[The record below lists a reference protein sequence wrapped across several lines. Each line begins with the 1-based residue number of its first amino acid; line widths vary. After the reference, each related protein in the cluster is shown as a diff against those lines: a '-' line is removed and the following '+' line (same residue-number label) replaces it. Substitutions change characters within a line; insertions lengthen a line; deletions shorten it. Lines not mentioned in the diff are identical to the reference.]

1 MESQLCYLG
10 DQHAILSAVRDLID
24 KAQQSIVLQMYLFAR
39 NGDQTLLLPRDGAF
53 PYAEAVAGW
62 LIARKQHSPSLLIV
76 VLLDSNTPDNPQ
88 LTRRRGTLIRKQLKE
103 AGILVLNANLFGAE
117 FDHRPRFLSVMNFHL
132 HHTTVPVSDWVERQN
147 RWQSLH
153 NLEDHRKNLVIDGGR
168 AGVITSHNFFD
179 PAFDWYEN
187 MFWLVGPI
195 ATDLWQ
201 VAMRAL
207 SSSLEIPQDLRAE
220 ERQSLSSLLASTTSV
235 ASHSAQTALVPSLSS
250 VAGYPLPIEGTTG
263 GARVELALDPTCELI
278 ENRAIRARIAALL
291 HDSSA
296 GDEVLMASAYFS
308 DLELLSVVES
318 ALLRGCTVRVLIDS
332 LHALPLPPLPSWLT
346 CNLVNHSVVCEARRL
361 QTLFPARF
369 ELRIHDSKHGAMMH
383 LKTVVRLGPQSLLIG
398 GQANF
403 TPNSFSGAYLETDL
417 ETRSS
422 SVIAAFT
429 AHFERLWALP
439 QSMPLSHPSGVLAL
453 LRMWVCS
460 LLLWLFA
467 RVGLKP

>member
-10 DQHAILSAVRDLID
+10 DQHAILSAVRDLIE
-24 KAQQSIVLQMYLFAR
+24 KAEQSIVLQMYLFAS

-53 PYAEAVAGW
+53 PYAETVAGW
-62 LIARKQHSPSLLIV
+62 LIARKRQSPSLVTV

-88 LTRRRGTLIRKQLKE
+88 LTRRRGTLIRKQLRE

-117 FDHRPRFLSVMNFHL
+117 FDHRPRFLSAMNFHL
-132 HHTTVPVSDWVERQN
+132 QHATVPISDWVERQN
-147 RWQSLH
+147 RWQALH

-168 AGVITSHNFFD
+168 VGVITSHNFFD
-179 PAFDWYEN
+179 PAFDWHEN
-187 MFWLVGPI
+187 MFWLVGRV

-201 VAMRAL
+201 VAMRAVSSALLIPQELHPDERQTLLGLL
-207 SSSLEIPQDLRAE
+207 SSTHPG
-220 ERQSLSSLLASTTSV
+220 
-235 ASHSAQTALVPSLSS
+235 SAPSPPTALIPSLST
-250 VAGYPLPIEGTTG
+250 VVNYPLPIERTTC
-263 GARVELALDPTCELI
+263 GATIEVAPDPTCELV
-278 ENRAIRARIAALL
+278 ENKAIRARIATLL
-291 HDSSA
+291 QDSSA
-296 GDEVLMASAYFS
+296 GDELLIATAYFS
-308 DLELLSVVES
+308 DLDLLSAIEA

-361 QTLFPARF
+361 QTRFPGRF
-369 ELRIHDSKHGAMMH
+369 ELKIHESKDGAMMH

-422 SVIAAFT
+422 SVIAAFRT
-429 AHFERLWALP
+429 HFERLWALP
-439 QSMPLSHPSGVLAL
+439 RSMPLSHPSGMVAL
-453 LRMWVCS
+453 LRMWLCS